1 MAIIFLLKIRG
12 HQNLD
17 LNVCKIVFFQVDALE
32 ETENDEEFETH
43 AEAPL
48 TPFSSVSDLEEQVNL
63 NSNDNT
69 SHSAQTSCILKTP
82 QTSRASSTKSIYQ
95 QNTST
100 KRKKTNA
107 IEQKRQEL
115 LHLAH
120 KTLSENTINTEEEY
134 HIAGK
139 RIGYQLKAVEGHQ
152 RIIAE
157 KLISDV
163 MFYAK
168 MGKLTEDCSINIPS
182 NSQSQPIHLSAQQ
195 SQQPQGY
202 APNSGF
208 QSSEGSTYSMLM
220 PSQGQN
226 SKSTTSQVRNFF
238 STYEPQ
244 DY

>member
-1 MAIIFLLKIRG
+1 MSVQIIHNQYKKAFPGMQLQFVDK
-12 HQNLD
+12 
-17 LNVCKIVFFQVDALE
+17 VDALV
-32 ETENDEEFETH
+32 ETENDEEFETQ

-48 TPFSSVSDLEEQVNL
+48 T
-63 NSNDNT
+63 NSNDT
-69 SHSAQTSCILKTP
+69 SHSAQTSCILNTP
-82 QTSRASSTKSIYQ
+82 QTSRASSTNSICQ

-100 KRKKTNA
+100 KKKTNA

-120 KTLSENTINTEEEY
+120 KTLSKNTINTEAEY
-134 HIAGK
+134 HIAGES
-139 RIGYQLKAVEGHQ
+139 IGYQLKAVEGHQ

-157 KLISDV
+157 KLITDV

-220 PSQGQN
+220 PSQCQN
-226 SKSTTSQVRNFF
+226 GESTTSQVRNFF
-238 STYEPQ
+238 CTYEPQ

>member
-120 KTLSENTINTEEEY
+120 KTLKRNIILLVRESGIN
-134 HIAGK
+134 
-139 RIGYQLKAVEGHQ
+139 
-152 RIIAE
+152 
-157 KLISDV
+157 
-163 MFYAK
+163 
-168 MGKLTEDCSINIPS
+168 
-182 NSQSQPIHLSAQQ
+182 
-195 SQQPQGY
+195 
-202 APNSGF
+202 
-208 QSSEGSTYSMLM
+208 
-220 PSQGQN
+220 
-226 SKSTTSQVRNFF
+226 
-238 STYEPQ
+238 
-244 DY
+244 